1 MTHWIKSIAAIL
13 ILAGI
18 SYAISSCTKGS
29 SAMSKENKQKLMKKL
44 TAEQYRVTQEG
55 GTEPPFRNEYWDNH
69 RPGIYVDLITGEP
82 LFSSLDKF
90 DSGTGWPSFTRPIE
104 KENIEMKADNSLL
117 TVRTEVRSKMGDS
130 HLGHVFDDGPA
141 PTGLRYCINSAS
153 LRFIPAEDLEKEGYG
168 EYAKLFKK
176 KKSPEHIKIA
186 TFAAGCFWGVQ
197 HIFKQIRGVVNTT
210 AGYSGGST
218 EYPSYRDVSTGTTGH
233 AEAVRVEYDPA
244 VISYA
249 ELLGYFWR
257 LHDPTQ
263 LNRQGP
269 DLGTQYRSIIF
280 YHTEEQKRAAEK
292 SKEQFDKSGVFKKK
306 AVTEIRPSG
315 PFYPAEEAHQD
326 YFDKHPGRS
335 CHILRDR

>member
-1 MTHWIKSIAAIL
+1 MGSLIKLSLIFL
-13 ILAGI
+13 ILAGMSHPNI
-18 SYAISSCTKGS
+18 CCKEGT
-29 SAMSKENKQKLMKKL
+29 SAMSESNKKDLMKKL
-44 TAEQYRVTQEG
+44 TAEQYRVTQEC

-69 RPGIYVDLITGEP
+69 RPGIYVDLISGEP
-82 LFSSLDKF
+82 LFSSADKF
-90 DSGTGWPSFTRPIE
+90 DSGTGWPSFTRPIS
-104 KENIEMKADNSLL
+104 KENITMKTDKSLL
-117 TVRTEVRSKMGDS
+117 AIRTEVRSRQGDS

-168 EYAKLFKK
+168 EYAYLFKK
-176 KKSPEHIKIA
+176 KKSSKKTKLA
-186 TFAAGCFWGVQ
+186 TFAAGCFWGVE
-197 HIFKQIRGVVNTT
+197 HIFKQIKGVVDTT
-210 AGYSGGST
+210 VGYAGGST
-218 EYPSYRDVSTGTTGH
+218 EYPSYRDVATGTTGH
-233 AEAVRVEYDPA
+233 AEAVRVEYDPS

-292 SKEQFDKSGVFKKK
+292 SKEQFDKSGVFGKKS
-306 AVTEIRPSG
+306 VTEVRPSG
-315 PFYPAEEAHQD
+315 PFYYAEEEHQD
-326 YFDKHPGRS
+326 YFDKHPGRA
-335 CHILRDR
+335 CHTLRDK